1 MSTIE
6 NGITYSKFRRRC
18 EDKNT
23 LTCKG
28 SLYIGTGEIDKEVYT
43 GEMEDKVY
51 KTEELPPPS
60 ESERKFLVSDAS
72 GNTRWDDLY
81 KIMTASAYN
90 EATKEP
96 NVMYFVY
103 PDEEGV

>member
-23 LTCKG
+23 LTSKG
-28 SLYIGTGEIDKEVYT
+28 SLYIGTGET
-43 GEMEDKVY
+43 EDGVC
-51 KTEELPPPS
+51 KTTELLPP
-60 ESERKFLVSDAS
+60 SERKFLVSDAS

-81 KIMTASAYN
+81 KIMTASAYK

>member
-6 NGITYSKFRRRC
+6 NGITYFEFRSRC

-23 LTCKG
+23 LTSKG
-28 SLYIGTGEIDKEVYT
+28 SLYIGTGRKNNEVY
-43 GEMEDKVY
+43 E
-51 KTEELPPPS
+51 TEELKPPKT
-60 ESERKFLVSDAS
+60 EGRKYLVSDAS

>member
-1 MSTIE
+1 MSTIQ
-6 NGITYSKFRRRC
+6 NGITYSEFRRRC

-23 LTCKG
+23 LTSKG
-28 SLYIGTGEIDKEVYT
+28 SLYIGTGEIKD
-43 GEMEDKVY
+43 GVY
-51 KTEELPPPS
+51 KTAELLPPS

>member
-1 MSTIE
+1 MSTIK
-6 NGITYSKFRRRC
+6 NGITYSEFRRRC

-23 LTCKG
+23 LTSKG
-28 SLYIGTGEIDKEVYT
+28 SLYMGTGVID
-43 GEMEDKVY
+43 EDGIRETV
-51 KTEELPPPS
+51 ELPPPS

-103 PDEEGV
+103 PD

>member
-1 MSTIE
+1 MSTIQ
-6 NGITYSKFRRRC
+6 NGITYSEFRKRC

-23 LTCKG
+23 LTRKG
-28 SLYIGTGEIDKEVYT
+28 SLYIGTGVKEDEVY
-43 GEMEDKVY
+43 EVY
-51 KTEELPPPS
+51 KTAELLPP
-60 ESERKFLVSDAS
+60 SERKFLVSDAS

>member
-1 MSTIE
+1 MSTIQ
-6 NGITYSKFRRRC
+6 NGITYSKFRRSC

-23 LTCKG
+23 LTRKG
-28 SLYIGTGEIDKEVYT
+28 SLYIGTGET
-43 GEMEDKVY
+43 EDEVY
-51 KTEELPPPS
+51 KTAELLPPSES

-81 KIMTASAYN
+81 KIMTASAYK

>member
-23 LTCKG
+23 LTRKG
-28 SLYIGTGEIDKEVYT
+28 SLYIGTGVKDDE
-43 GEMEDKVY
+43 VY
-51 KTEELPPPS
+51 KTAELLPPS